1 MSGVSGNLSTPG
13 FFEAQQSARRSK
25 VFFWLQ
31 TYCMMCLWSK
41 MFGCGR
47 HIVWCLSSSILTLP
61 YSTTLVWC
69 ADVDLICSVLDHFFP
84 RGMCQKIL
92 GDQNQPGVQGIPC
105 YHWISLGSGK
115 LEQRGF
121 TGFQDVKR
129 FHRWLC
135 PQVEQSYHQQQKML
149 EVWAPATW
157 TITWHTSLG

>member
-1 MSGVSGNLSTPG
+1 MSGVQTRPALPINYGNLSTPG
-13 FFEAQQSARRSK
+13 CGGPAIRSALQGFLLTPNILK
-25 VFFWLQ
+25 Q
-31 TYCMMCLWSK
+31 TYLYSTLLYNVTMMC
-41 MFGCGR
+41 
-47 HIVWCLSSSILTLP
+47 WC
-61 YSTTLVWC
+61 WF
-69 ADVDLICSVLDHFFP
+69 DLFCFRPLFLP

-92 GDQNQPGVQGIPC
+92 GDQSQPGVQGIPC